1 MPVHPPTE
9 PWPSRLAAFADH
21 ELAVS
26 GLAAATVASHR
37 SYLRAYARWWEQAR
51 PGRDAAT
58 ASTVDLA
65 DHLVAEARRGIGPGT
80 RRAQAAAL
88 RHFYAWLVL
97 TGATDAD
104 PTVGLALPRV
114 PPLQPELYRPEEVVV
129 VLDHLATLDDP
140 RGRQRQAIVASL
152 RYTGMRSGELRTL
165 RRDQLDLDGA
175 RARVRSKGGHPRI
188 VLLPAPLLA
197 ILRRFL
203 TEVRPELGSSPL
215 LLVNPHPYVTTPD
228 GGFGQ
233 QTLHREVELAGLGA
247 GVPGRHFPHKWRH
260 TYATELVRRGVDIH
274 VVQRLLGHASIS
286 STLGYVHLA
295 LDDLRATVDAV
306 FAPETPTWQ

>member
-1 MPVHPPTE
+1 MFRHDPAMTGRPPTE
-9 PWPSRLAAFADH
+9 PWPSRLAAFAEH

-37 SYLRAYARWWEQAR
+37 SYLRALRPLVGAGTSRSRPGDRQHRR
-51 PGRDAAT
+51 PGRPP
-58 ASTVDLA
+58 
-65 DHLVAEARRGIGPGT
+65 RRGGT
-80 RRAQAAAL
+80 TRHRPWHPRAQAAAL
-88 RHFYAWLVL
+88 HRFYAWLVL
-97 TGATDAD
+97 TGAADAD
-104 PTVGLALPRV
+104 PKVALALPRV
-114 PPLQPELYRPEEVVV
+114 PPLRPELYRPDEVAA
-129 VLDHLATLDDP
+129 VLEHLATLDDP

-188 VLLPAPLLA
+188 VLLPAPLVA

-203 TEVRPELGSSPL
+203 TEVRPTLGSSPL
-215 LLVNPHPYVTTPD
+215 LLVNPHPYVTTHD

-295 LDDLRATVDAV
+295 LDDLQATVDAI
-306 FAPETPTWQ
+306 FT